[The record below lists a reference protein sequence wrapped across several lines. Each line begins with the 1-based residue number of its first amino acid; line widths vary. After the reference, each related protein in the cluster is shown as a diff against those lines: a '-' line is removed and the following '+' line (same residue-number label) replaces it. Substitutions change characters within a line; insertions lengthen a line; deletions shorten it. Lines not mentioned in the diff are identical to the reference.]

1 MQNLLFLTIMGLG
14 TWAALRL
21 WQVSKLTVRY
31 EQVRRKNIEQDPR
44 SKG

>member
-21 WQVSKLTVRY
+21 IQVRKLTLRY

-44 SKG
+44 YKG